1 MLYVMQMN
9 ARNLAVCF
17 APSLFDVC
25 ARWKT
30 KTKTSGE
37 GRSGRTRR
45 RRARVEDGVFSEKDI
60 EEQRA
65 ALECLTTMIVSA
77 KDLFT
82 VRSQLVSHL
91 YHNLR

>member
-1 MLYVMQMN
+1 MN

-17 APSLFDVC
+17 APSLFDAC
-25 ARWKT
+25 ARW

-37 GRSGRTRR
+37 GRTRR
-45 RRARVEDGVFSEKDI
+45 RRARIEEGILSEKDM

-65 ALECLTTMIVSA
+65 AHECLTTMIVDA

-82 VRSQLVSHL
+82 VRSELSSNML
-91 YHNLR
+91 MKELIGWRC